1 MFEHV
6 TAAPPDPILGL
17 SEAFGR
23 DERPGKM
30 NLAVGVFKDAT
41 GQTPVLDS
49 VRAAETRLLAEETT
63 KSYMPI
69 GGAPAFGKAA
79 RELLLGADH
88 PALVADRVV
97 TFQTPGGTGG
107 LRVAGDYLK
116 QNHSGK
122 TLWAS
127 DPTWAN
133 HHGIFGAAGVTVKPY
148 PYLDPATNG
157 LNIDAMLGAAQGMR
171 EGDVWLLHGCCHN
184 PTGVDPTLEQWTQI
198 AAAAK
203 AYGVLPLI
211 DFAYQGFGE
220 GLTDDAAG
228 LRAVL
233 DANPEVLVCASF
245 SKNFGLYRERV
256 GAFHAI
262 AKDAETAAAVGSQ
275 VKTCIRR
282 NYSNPPAHGGAVVTT
297 ILNDA
302 GLRAQWE
309 GELTAMRDRING
321 MRTALEAGLDQRGV
335 KLTPEGNGFVSRQNG
350 MFTMSGLTKAQV
362 QTLKDDHAIYIVG
375 SGRINV
381 AGITPGNLDVLCDA
395 IQEVRSS
402 K

>member
-6 TAAPPDPILGL
+6 TAASPDPILGL

-23 DERPGKM
+23 DERPSKI
-30 NLAVGVFKDAT
+30 NLAVGVFKDAA
-41 GQTPVLDS
+41 GQTPVLDA
-49 VRAAETRLLAEETT
+49 VRTAETRLLAEETT

-69 GGAPAFGKAA
+69 GGDPAFGRAA

-88 PALVADRVV
+88 PALAAGRVV

-122 TLWAS
+122 TLWVS

-133 HHGIFGAAGVTVKPY
+133 HHGIFAAAGVAVKPY
-148 PYLDPATNG
+148 PYLDPQTNS
-157 LNIDAMLGAAQGMR
+157 LNLDAMLGAAQGMR
-171 EGDVWLLHGCCHN
+171 EGDIWLLHGCCHN
-184 PTGVDPTLEQWTQI
+184 PTGIDPTAEQWTQI
-198 AAAAK
+198 AAAAQ

-211 DFAYQGFGE
+211 DFAYQGFGA
-220 GLTDDAAG
+220 GLTEDAAG

-233 DANPEVLVCASF
+233 DVNPEALVCASF

-256 GAFHAI
+256 GAFHVV
-262 AKDAETAAAVGSQ
+262 AKDTDTAAVVGSQ
-275 VKTCIRR
+275 VKACVRR

-297 ILNDA
+297 ILGNTA
-302 GLRAQWE
+302 LRTQWE
-309 GELTAMRDRING
+309 AELTAMRDRING
-321 MRTALEAGLDQRGV
+321 MRTALQAGLDERGV
-335 KLTPEGNGFVSRQNG
+335 RLTPEGNGFITRQNG
-350 MFTMSGLTKAQV
+350 MFTMSGLTKPQV
-362 QTLKDDHAIYIVG
+362 QALKQDHAIYIVG

-381 AGITPGNLDVLCDA
+381 AGVTPDNLPVLCDA
-395 IQEVRSS
+395 IAAVTGG
-402 K
+402 

>member
-23 DERPGKM
+23 DSRPGKI
-30 NLAVGVFKDAT
+30 NLAVGVFKDAQ
-41 GQTPVLDS
+41 GKTPVLES

-69 GGAPAFGKAA
+69 GGAPAYGQAA

-88 PALVADRVV
+88 PALAADRVV

-122 TLWAS
+122 TLWVS

-133 HHGIFGAAGVTVKPY
+133 HHGIFSAAGLTVKTY

-157 LNIDAMLGAAQGMR
+157 LNLDAMLGVAQGMR
-171 EGDVWLLHGCCHN
+171 EGDIWLLHGCCHN
-184 PTGVDPTLEQWTQI
+184 PTGVDPTEQQWGQI
-198 AAAAK
+198 AAAAQ

-211 DFAYQGFGE
+211 DFAYQGFGA
-220 GLTDDAAG
+220 GLTQDAAG

-233 DANPEVLVCASF
+233 EVNPEALVCASF

-262 AKDAETAAAVGSQ
+262 AKDADTAASVGSQ
-275 VKTCIRR
+275 IKTCIRR

-297 ILNDA
+297 ILNDPA
-302 GLRAQWE
+302 LRTAWE
-309 GELTAMRDRING
+309 NELTAMRDRING
-321 MRTALEAGLDQRGV
+321 MRTDLQAGLDQRGV
-335 KLTPEGNGFVSRQNG
+335 SLAPEGNGFITRQNG
-350 MFTMSGLTKAQV
+350 MFTMSGLTKAHV
-362 QTLKDDHAIYIVG
+362 QALKDDHAIYIVG

-381 AGITPGNLDVLCDA
+381 AGITPDNLPVLCDA
-395 IQEVRSS
+395 ISAVTGG
-402 K
+402 

>member
-17 SEAFGR
+17 SEAFQK
-23 DERPGKM
+23 DERSGKI
-30 NLAVGVFKDAT
+30 NLAVGVFKDAA
-41 GQTPVLDS
+41 GQTPVLDA
-49 VRAAETRLLAEETT
+49 VRAAETRLLSEETT

-69 GGAPAFGKAA
+69 GGDPAYGRAA
-79 RELLLGADH
+79 RELLLGAEH
-88 PALVADRVV
+88 PALAADRVV

-133 HHGIFGAAGVTVKPY
+133 HHGIFAAAGVTVKPY
-148 PYLDPATNG
+148 PYLDPHTNG
-157 LNIDAMLGAAQGMR
+157 LNLDAMLGAAQGMR
-171 EGDVWLLHGCCHN
+171 EGDIWLLHGCCHN
-184 PTGVDPTLEQWTQI
+184 PTGIDPTAEQWGQI

-211 DFAYQGFGE
+211 DFAYQGFGA
-220 GLTDDAAG
+220 GLTEDAAG
-228 LRAVL
+228 LKAIL
-233 DANPEVLVCASF
+233 EANDEALICASF

-256 GAFHAI
+256 GAFHVV
-262 AKDAETAAAVGSQ
+262 AKDAETAASVGSQ

-297 ILNDA
+297 ILNDPE
-302 GLRAQWE
+302 LRAQWE
-309 GELTAMRDRING
+309 AELTAMRDRVNG
-321 MRTALEAGLDQRGV
+321 MRTDLQAGLDQRGV
-335 KLTPEGNGFVSRQNG
+335 KLTPEGNGFVTQQNG
-350 MFTMSGLTKAQV
+350 MFTMSGLTKAHV
-362 QTLKDDHAIYIVG
+362 QALKDDHAIYIVG

-381 AGITPGNLDVLCDA
+381 AGITPDNLPVLCDA
-395 IQEVRSS
+395 IAKVTSA
-402 K
+402 